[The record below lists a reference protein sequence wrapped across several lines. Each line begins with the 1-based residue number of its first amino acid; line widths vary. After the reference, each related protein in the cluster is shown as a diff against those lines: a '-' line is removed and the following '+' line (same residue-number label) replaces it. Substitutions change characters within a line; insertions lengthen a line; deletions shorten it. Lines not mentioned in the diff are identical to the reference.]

1 MEDFSI
7 NSQQYDL
14 FRHLIILNILILL
27 SLSEFIY
34 LQKKT
39 YPKSQPVLQGKK
51 KETSGSIESLGM
63 VIPCLTVD
71 GRNPAPVVR
80 YSIPWFTG
88 FFFTSQ
94 VVQDFLPSTVGHS
107 LNGLQTSCCILNY
120 VCLPIGSMGQ
130 TVYLL
135 TSLPSAI
142 HGAYG
147 LSLQVST
154 WLYLLSVPGCHHSGW
169 LLTCCNIGNFKGN
182 LVECHLKSFI
192 LLLIE
197 EILHHLGCI
206 KPCTV
211 NIGLFTISTGAGFLP
226 STVGHVSR
234 LSDTPFI
241 IAIYNVFFVCGIDSM
256 ERSKP
261 AVHSRGSLLIL
272 KVRGFRVSINLD
284 NVLFATDLRASGK
297 DMSCNWWQLRHSQ
310 WMTFI

>member
-1 MEDFSI
+1 
-7 NSQQYDL
+7 
-14 FRHLIILNILILL
+14 
-27 SLSEFIY
+27 
-34 LQKKT
+34 
-39 YPKSQPVLQGKK
+39 
-51 KETSGSIESLGM
+51 M

-88 FFFTSQ
+88 FFYIPGGAG
-94 VVQDFLPSTVGHS
+94 FLPSTVGHS

-135 TSLPSAI
+135 TNLPSAI
-142 HGAYG
+142 HVAYG

-154 WLYLLSVPGCHHSGW
+154 WLYLLSVRGCHHSGW

-284 NVLFATDLRASGK
+284 NVLFATDFRASGK

>member
-34 LQKKT
+34 LQKKPT
-39 YPKSQPVLQGKK
+39 LNHNQFCRGKKRKPPAPLRVWGWWSHVLLLMEEILHQLLGILSHDLQGFFY
-51 KETSGSIESLGM
+51 
-63 VIPCLTVD
+63 IP
-71 GRNPAPVVR
+71 GGA
-80 YSIPWFTG
+80 G
-88 FFFTSQ
+88 
-94 VVQDFLPSTVGHS
+94 FLPSTVGHS